1 MQIKNTN
8 FCESFYLDSYVFI
21 SQKKKSLKIL
31 FHNANKVNLPS
42 SCRISFFLLSSC
54 MYLSTQ
60 SHDLVLFI
68 SVFSFLFYSFFV
80 EVLSVQSVQFKFYF
94 VLSLVSHFPKIAIS
108 QIAVSVMPPS
118 PIIMRGL
125 ILEIYLGDT
134 LLWGS

>member
-1 MQIKNTN
+1 
-8 FCESFYLDSYVFI
+8 
-21 SQKKKSLKIL
+21 
-31 FHNANKVNLPS
+31 
-42 SCRISFFLLSSC
+42 

-60 SHDLVLFI
+60 SHDLLLFI